1 MITEKQLFLKFL
13 AQTSNS
19 PLMLEIE
26 KAEGIYIYDKN
37 GKKYIDLIGGIA
49 VSNIGH
55 RHPNVIKAI
64 KDQTDR
70 YLHTM
75 VYGEYIQSS
84 QIDFASLLIN
94 QLPVNLNSVYL
105 VNSGSEANEG
115 AIKLA
120 KKYTG
125 RFEIIAFKNAYHGST
140 QGSLSLMGCEEYK
153 IHFRPL
159 IPGIQFIEFN
169 NSNELERITHQTAAV
184 IVEPVQGEAGVIFP
198 QDNFLKK
205 LAEKCKKEGSLLIF
219 DEAQTGFGR
228 TGNLFAFEKY
238 KVIPD
243 VITIAKGMGGGMPIG
258 GFVSS
263 KEIMQSLSENPALGH
278 ITTFG
283 GHPVSSA
290 AAYASLNT
298 IIKEKL
304 MDGIPEKEKL
314 FKKLLKHKKINNI
327 RGLGLMLAVEL
338 ENHELVK
345 RTIKN
350 ALMNGLITDWFLFCS
365 NAIRIAPPLIITEQ
379 EIKKACDILL
389 TSIV

>member
-13 AQTSNS
+13 AQTSDS

-26 KAEGIYIYDKN
+26 KAKGIYIFDKN

-64 KDQTDR
+64 KDQSDR

-75 VYGEYIQSS
+75 VYGEHIQSP
-84 QIDFASLLIN
+84 QINFASLLIN

-153 IHFRPL
+153 IPFRPL
-159 IPGIQFIEFN
+159 VPGIQFIEFN
-169 NSNELERITHQTAAV
+169 NNNDLKTITHKTAAV
-184 IVEPVQGEAGVIFP
+184 IIEPVQGEAGVILP
-198 QDNFLKK
+198 HDDFLKK

-263 KEIMQSLSENPALGH
+263 KEIMHSLAENPALGH

-283 GHPVSSA
+283 GHP
-290 AAYASLNT
+290 
-298 IIKEKL
+298 
-304 MDGIPEKEKL
+304 
-314 FKKLLKHKKINNI
+314 
-327 RGLGLMLAVEL
+327 
-338 ENHELVK
+338 
-345 RTIKN
+345 
-350 ALMNGLITDWFLFCS
+350 
-365 NAIRIAPPLIITEQ
+365 
-379 EIKKACDILL
+379 
-389 TSIV
+389 